1 MFDHAFPGHFLMWAE
16 PRNVESLMHAFVQES
31 YDPTIEDFYY
41 KENFPV
47 DDEPTNLEILDTAG
61 QVGKPTNLEILDTAG
76 QASKSTNLEILDTA
90 GHFSKPTNL
99 EILDTVGQVSK
110 AINLEIL
117 DTVGQ
122 VQ

>member
-1 MFDHAFPGHFLMWAE
+1 
-16 PRNVESLMHAFVQES
+16 MHAFVQES

-47 DDEPTNLEILDTAG
+47 DDEPTNLEILDT
-61 QVGKPTNLEILDTAG
+61 
-76 QASKSTNLEILDTA
+76 
-90 GHFSKPTNL
+90 
-99 EILDTVGQVSK
+99 VGQVSK